1 MSQYASTVCS
11 VACDT
16 HSQFACFFPLHGAIC
31 FISELVFLQ
40 ILSTKEKTDI
50 FLVLRGNNYSGSAA
64 VIIKWLQVLQPL
76 CCCVLEQDK
85 LRISTETILE
95 TIILEELRFK
105 LGQGYT
111 VINMQLDF
119 ANMNLPKLKNL
130 NYNHLYIKKVV
141 WFVTTWAWRA
151 LLSVPHR

>member
-1 MSQYASTVCS
+1 MFFSPPQSNLFHIRVCI
-11 VACDT
+11 
-16 HSQFACFFPLHGAIC
+16 FANIEHKRKDSG
-31 FISELVFLQ
+31 
-40 ILSTKEKTDI
+40 I

-119 ANMNLPKLKNL
+119 ANMNLSKLKNL
-130 NYNHLYIKKVV
+130 N
-141 WFVTTWAWRA
+141 
-151 LLSVPHR
+151 